1 MNINQTFQIVAKRI
15 NPAYELALFKDGNK
29 VLALPKNNKTLY
41 INPEN
46 KKDKEKMKKH
56 LQMLFTNGSYFQIIF
71 KSGSSAYI
79 QGHYVVRYYMNGRI
93 PPEDPEPLSFSIG
106 K

>member
-1 MNINQTFQIVAKRI
+1 MNVNQTFLIVAKRM
-15 NPAYELALFKDGNK
+15 NADYELALFKDGNK
-29 VLALPKNNKTLY
+29 ILALPKNNKTIY

-46 KKDKEKMKKH
+46 KKDKEKNKKH
-56 LQMLFTNGSYFQIIF
+56 VQMLFTNGSHFQIIF

-79 QGHYVVRYYMNGRI
+79 QGHYAVRYYMNGRM